1 MEKYYRL
8 FHPMRTVL
16 VTANAD
22 GKDNVMTAAW
32 CFPLSMDPPLFGV
45 SLATKRFTYGMIEK
59 SKEFALNLPRDGM
72 EESVRICGT
81 MTGRDTDKFKE
92 AKLTK
97 EKSKEI
103 AASSIA
109 ECSATIECRL
119 EEVIETGDHMLV
131 VGRVVNVVKR
141 KEAKGVYQ
149 KGSDLVAL

>member
-1 MEKYYRL
+1 
-8 FHPMRTVL
+8 MRTVL

-32 CFPLSMDPPLFGV
+32 CFPLSADPPLFGV

-59 SKEFALNLPRDGM
+59 SKEFALNLPGDGM
-72 EESVRICGT
+72 EEAVRICGT
-81 MTGRDTDKFKE
+81 MTGRDTDKFAE

-103 AASSIA
+103 AAPSIA
-109 ECSATIECRL
+109 ECSATIECKL
-119 EEVIETGDHMLV
+119 HEVIETGDHMLV

-141 KEAKGVYQ
+141 KQAKGIYQ